1 MLTDE
6 KIKKYNQILLE
17 KLSLYINLTPRFITP
32 EIVSELVNECG
43 LTATE
48 AVSTLLAAALG
59 LDIDSSNDDRELFF
73 EYFPEMISRLD
84 TEVYENDPY
93 YVGIP
98 KFEAKFGEW
107 EFRRE
112 SYAPYE
118 LFVWNDLRK
127 LRDGRVI
134 PQIGFF
140 EKEFDFPAVLE
151 GGREWMT
158 VTPNEIETMREAVES
173 AHGRVLTF
181 GLGLGYFAY
190 MAARC
195 DEVESVTVV
204 ERDREVIELFHNMIL
219 PLFPAPE
226 KIRIIEGDAFEFA
239 DRLIDGEF
247 DLIYTDIWHDP
258 SDGVELYRKMKSYE
272 QRAPHSRWLYWIEP
286 TLKCYM

>member
-1 MLTDE
+1 MLSKE
-6 KIKKYNQILLE
+6 KTERYNRILLE

-32 EIVSELVNECG
+32 EIVSELVRECG

-59 LDIDSSNDDRELFF
+59 IDIDGSSDDRELFF

-98 KFEAKFGEW
+98 KLKAKFGKW
-107 EFRRE
+107 ELKRE

-127 LRDGRVI
+127 LRDGRVV

-140 EKEFDFPAVLE
+140 EKEFAFPAVLE

-158 VTPNEIETMREAVES
+158 VTPNEIETMREAVE
-173 AHGRVLTF
+173 AARGRVLTF

-195 DEVESVTVV
+195 DGVESVTVV
-204 ERDREVIELFHNMIL
+204 ERDREVIELFRKMIL
-219 PLFPAPE
+219 PHFPTPE
-226 KIRIIEGDAFEFA
+226 KIRIVEGDAFEFA

-247 DLIYTDIWHDP
+247 DLIFTDIWHDP
-258 SDGVELYRKMKSYE
+258 SDGVELYLKMKGYE
-272 QRAPHSRWLYWIEP
+272 RRAPHSRWLYWIEP